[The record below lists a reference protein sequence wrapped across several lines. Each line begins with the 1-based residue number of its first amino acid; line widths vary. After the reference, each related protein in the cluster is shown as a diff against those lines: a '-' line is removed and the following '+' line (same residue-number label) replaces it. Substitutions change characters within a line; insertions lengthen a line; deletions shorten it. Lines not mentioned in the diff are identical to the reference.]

1 MMDLNTPPIEG
12 ITQEVE
18 SSNTSKL
25 ASYHGKGIL
34 EALDV
39 ICVIE
44 DAAIPCCVVGG
55 HALKY
60 YGVPRAACVSLINF

>member
-1 MMDLNTPPIEG
+1 MDLNTPPTEG

-18 SSNTSKL
+18 SSTSKL

-39 ICVIE
+39 IRVIE
-44 DAAIPCCVVGG
+44 GADIPCCVVGG

-60 YGVPRAACVSLINF
+60 YGVPRAACVSFNF